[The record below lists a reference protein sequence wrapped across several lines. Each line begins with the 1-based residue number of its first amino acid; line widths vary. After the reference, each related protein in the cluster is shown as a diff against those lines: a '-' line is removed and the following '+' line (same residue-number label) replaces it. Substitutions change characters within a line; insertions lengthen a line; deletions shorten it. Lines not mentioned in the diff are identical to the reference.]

1 MTPPGRVND
10 IRVSPHFSL
19 REFQCR
25 CCGAV
30 MLSALLLE
38 KLEALRTALGRP
50 VVLTSGY
57 RCRAH
62 NSRVGGA
69 PSSLHMRGMAAD
81 IAADAAWQERVEAA
95 AGGLGFKE
103 LIRGGAKNYIHLAV
117 DR

>member
-1 MTPPGRVND
+1 MTARGGVND
-10 IRVSPHFSL
+10 IRVSPHFTL

-30 MLSALLLE
+30 MLSPLLLE
-38 KLEALRTALGRP
+38 KLEALRAALGCP

-57 RCRAH
+57 RCRTH

-69 PSSLHMRGMAAD
+69 VRSLHMRGMAAD
-81 IAADAAWQERVEAA
+81 IAADAARQDAVESVAQ
-95 AGGLGFKE
+95 GLGFKE